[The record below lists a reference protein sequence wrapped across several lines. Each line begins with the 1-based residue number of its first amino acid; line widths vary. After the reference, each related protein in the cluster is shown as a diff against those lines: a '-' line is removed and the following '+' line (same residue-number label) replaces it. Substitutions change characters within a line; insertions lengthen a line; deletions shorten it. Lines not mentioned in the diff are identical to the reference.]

1 MIYGDTEIYHHQH
14 ILGLPGMLHIIILHL
29 KWHSHCYYGCRR
41 LHNRQQLITSADVT
55 LPSKDAPPLIPLHW
69 TSSTSALAN
78 QKPTRHKNLNKTRN
92 WCENT
97 SAERGRNNN
106 FWKPPSGTTASSL
119 ATTSCSA
126 ANHSVDFMW
135 LSHRLLLEWQ
145 LRYPMVAVKESGW
158 WSFRRFRF
166 NCSLD
171 VSRHAQSWIP
181 ATSTSS

>member
-1 MIYGDTEIYHHQH
+1 MTLTATTDAAGCIIGSNLSLPPMSLYRAKMPHHWSLCIGPAVQVLLLTKNQH
-14 ILGLPGMLHIIILHL
+14 GTRT
-29 KWHSHCYYGCRR
+29 K
-41 LHNRQQLITSADVT
+41 T
-55 LPSKDAPPLIPLHW
+55 L
-69 TSSTSALAN
+69 
-78 QKPTRHKNLNKTRN
+78 N